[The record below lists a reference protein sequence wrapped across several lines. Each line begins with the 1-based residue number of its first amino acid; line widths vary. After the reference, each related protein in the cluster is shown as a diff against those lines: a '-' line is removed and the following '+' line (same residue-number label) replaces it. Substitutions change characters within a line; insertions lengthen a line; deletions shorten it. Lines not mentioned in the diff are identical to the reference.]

1 MAENNQFK
9 RFFQNYISQTFIAF
23 FGIIGTII
31 TIYAFLQEKKV
42 ELRYE
47 ILSNTNVLDFNA
59 DVNKLNVIYDSTNL
73 RQTHENLRIY
83 TIKIINIGEQ
93 TLTNNF
99 YDKNDLIGIK
109 ILNAKIIEKPQIIET
124 SNNYI
129 NRNAKIINYTKNNF
143 SFYPI
148 IIEKGEFYTIKFL
161 VLHKTNSSPKLIS
174 IGKIADQKNIE
185 IVNSIDIKSKE
196 PFIEKTFLGNF
207 WVQLLR
213 LISYFFAGALIFITV
228 MLLSEWFDNVSSK
241 IKRQKLLKE
250 FKKKSDYTYTKI
262 DEAIFE
268 RYLNNDF
275 FQLREMYYLLKN
287 EEKLNEKYTN
297 SIEGLK
303 NKEYRRIDRNKRI
316 RYFSQEYHI
325 INEMISDGIVF
336 KEDEKLS
343 INQPMKDT
351 LEKFIA
357 FLKVKNKLH
366 LKHSLKFAQHIYYED
381 EENTKQ

>member
-174 IGKIADQKNIE
+174 IAKLQTKKI
-185 IVNSIDIKSKE
+185 
-196 PFIEKTFLGNF
+196 L
-207 WVQLLR
+207 
-213 LISYFFAGALIFITV
+213 
-228 MLLSEWFDNVSSK
+228 
-241 IKRQKLLKE
+241 KL
-250 FKKKSDYTYTKI
+250 
-262 DEAIFE
+262 
-268 RYLNNDF
+268 
-275 FQLREMYYLLKN
+275 
-287 EEKLNEKYTN
+287 
-297 SIEGLK
+297 
-303 NKEYRRIDRNKRI
+303 
-316 RYFSQEYHI
+316 
-325 INEMISDGIVF
+325 
-336 KEDEKLS
+336 
-343 INQPMKDT
+343 
-351 LEKFIA
+351 
-357 FLKVKNKLH
+357 
-366 LKHSLKFAQHIYYED
+366 
-381 EENTKQ
+381 